1 MTCTTQGVEQTID
14 QPMLSMVESYNKKNI
29 EVREVKRESTT
40 VMEKKVKFT

>member
-1 MTCTTQGVEQTID
+1 MTCTTQRVEQTID